1 MLGWNLRSFYVR
13 REAMQ
18 RDHESDRSFF
28 RTGFVQITAFFTA
41 FLLKKRNKDMVRKTQ
56 RLNEFLFFAHTQTIN
71 RKLDCTCLFDCP
83 YQREYVYYYQRSW
96 LLSAKKLL
104 FQMRLFWQKVSMG
117 CWFPSCLRA
126 IAAKEFRKLFPES
139 SHRQINN
146 L

>member
-126 IAAKEFRKLFPES
+126 IAAKEFRKLFLES